1 MSHCKFEHP
10 RHGSLGFLPRKR
22 CTHTGARAQ
31 IRHFPK
37 DDATKPPHLTAFMT
51 YKAGMTHIMREVNKP
66 GSKLHKKEIVE
77 AVTILEAPPMFA
89 VGLVGYVQ
97 TPRGL
102 RTLTTVWATH
112 LSDQLKRTFYK
123 NWYRSKKKAFT
134 SYASRVAEE
143 NNKDV
148 AHELERIKKFCQV
161 VRLICHTDMAKL
173 PLRQKKAHVAE
184 IQINGGDSAAKV
196 KFGFDLFEHQIP
208 VNTVFQKN
216 EMVDAIAISK
226 GRGYEGVVTR
236 WGITRLPRK
245 THRGLRKVACIG
257 AWHPA
262 RVKFSVARAGQNG
275 YHHRTEQNKKIYR
288 IGDAARPAPGEDG
301 KEAPFNPN
309 AKTEADGTAK
319 AITPLGGFPHY
330 GEVNNDFLMVKG
342 GVPGVKK
349 RVVTLRKSCVK
360 QVSRNATEDIELK
373 FIDTSSKFGHGRWQ
387 TKDEKDKFMGP
398 TVASAAAEKAE
409 KAAPAKEK

>member
-1 MSHCKFEHP
+1 
-10 RHGSLGFLPRKR
+10 
-22 CTHTGARAQ
+22 
-31 IRHFPK
+31 
-37 DDATKPPHLTAFMT
+37 
-51 YKAGMTHIMREVNKP
+51 
-66 GSKLHKKEIVE
+66 
-77 AVTILEAPPMFA
+77 
-89 VGLVGYVQ
+89 
-97 TPRGL
+97 
-102 RTLTTVWATH
+102 
-112 LSDQLKRTFYK
+112 
-123 NWYRSKKKAFT
+123 
-134 SYASRVAEE
+134 
-143 NNKDV
+143 
-148 AHELERIKKFCQV
+148 
-161 VRLICHTDMAKL
+161 
-173 PLRQKKAHVAE
+173 VAE
-184 IQINGGDSAAKV
+184 IQINGGDAAAKV
-196 KFGFDLFEHQIP
+196 KFGFELFERQIA
-208 VNTVFQKN
+208 VGAVFQKN
-216 EMVDAIAISK
+216 EMVDAVAISK

-288 IGDAARPAPGEDG
+288 IGEAARPPAGEDG

-330 GEVNNDFLMVKG
+330 GEVNNDYVMVKG

-387 TKDEKDKFMGP
+387 TKEEKDKFMGP
-398 TVASAAAEKAE
+398 GAAGAAA
-409 KAAPAKEK
+409 AAAAK